1 MNQEKIGKFI
11 AKCRRENKMTQQEL
25 AEKLNVSNRA
35 ISNWENGKN
44 MPDLSLFKPLCEI
57 FNISVNDLI
66 NGEIGDNQVDIV
78 ESTINYA
85 DKEIKKIKN
94 KTNKKIIYLILCFI
108 VLLGV
113 IFGVSDYKNIKYGEY
128 PNFMIRITDGSKSI
142 QRYIGLGYTLER
154 YVGVSYKEPLI
165 SDNYVRFGIL
175 FFNWNVEILNTS
187 PDSLNLVSSNDR
199 VRANMGSY
207 CWTTKDGKV
216 SVCADTIGPLEMKYD
231 EILNVKA
238 TEKIYFDIKDCN
250 IKNITL
256 YDKNKL
262 DYKVE
267 YDKDT
272 ITIPD
277 LIGEYIMA
285 VYFKS
290 EQGHV
295 WYSFKINIE

>member
-128 PNFMIRITDGSKSI
+128 PNFMIRITDGSN
-142 QRYIGLGYTLER
+142 LFN
-154 YVGVSYKEPLI
+154 V
-165 SDNYVRFGIL
+165 IL
-175 FFNWNVEILNTS
+175 
-187 PDSLNLVSSNDR
+187 D
-199 VRANMGSY
+199 
-207 CWTTKDGKV
+207 
-216 SVCADTIGPLEMKYD
+216 
-231 EILNVKA
+231 
-238 TEKIYFDIKDCN
+238 
-250 IKNITL
+250 
-256 YDKNKL
+256 
-262 DYKVE
+262 
-267 YDKDT
+267 
-272 ITIPD
+272 
-277 LIGEYIMA
+277 
-285 VYFKS
+285 
-290 EQGHV
+290 
-295 WYSFKINIE
+295 